1 MRRLYRTR
9 FRRNIFAG
17 AILLVLSSLLV
28 SSWFYYNYKKHQLIE
43 RYSAEILFD
52 VPPTINKIVSS
63 NIFPPLSEWER
74 VYTERKTTTQVI
86 MCDENNLQLWTS
98 INIEKRNKRLKSM
111 GITPPKVDNFCED
124 MNYPINSIQL
134 VEKPSGAAF
143 VVHTIKLHK
152 TEYNPNGRLIFTK
165 RVEDEVAPLKQLKY
179 HVIFG
184 LFGAFII
191 LTGLI
196 ILIYK
201 ASFAPI
207 SRLEKELESIK
218 HGKQERLERD
228 YPEDLTSITQAL
240 NELMFQQKEN
250 EQRYRRALN
259 DLAHSLKTRVAVS
272 QALLDD
278 IEEGKIHN
286 INQQLLEMDDV
297 IQGQLKRASL
307 GVKGI
312 VENATPIKP
321 ILNSLLLMFDKVHMD
336 KGIRVEQFIN
346 NDQTLP
352 MSKADVMEVFGNVLE
367 NAYRY
372 AEKRIDV
379 FINNTEEGI
388 IITFNNDGPAVDESI
403 SETLFKRGVRA
414 DEQNPGTGLG
424 LALCD
429 EIVHSYK
436 GAIWFETPSDPSMGA
451 SLKILLPY
459 R

>member
-1 MRRLYRTR
+1 MIALTS
-9 FRRNIFAG
+9 G
-17 AILLVLSSLLV
+17 SHVLL
-28 SSWFYYNYKKHQLIE
+28 H
-43 RYSAEILFD
+43 
-52 VPPTINKIVSS
+52 TIG
-63 NIFPPLSEWER
+63 LSEQD
-74 VYTERKTTTQVI
+74 KI
-86 MCDENNLQLWTS
+86 P
-98 INIEKRNKRLKSM
+98 
-111 GITPPKVDNFCED
+111 G
-124 MNYPINSIQL
+124 
-134 VEKPSGAAF
+134 
-143 VVHTIKLHK
+143 
-152 TEYNPNGRLIFTK
+152 GRLISIK
-165 RVEDEVAPLKQLKY
+165 KMDQSIKPIEQLKWRIIKFALLGTLITL
-179 HVIFG
+179 VIVYF
-184 LFGAFII
+184 LFTVGFKPLNTLQVELSEI
-191 LTGLI
+191 
-196 ILIYK
+196 K
-201 ASFAPI
+201 AGKRT
-207 SRLEKELESIK
+207 RLND
-218 HGKQERLERD
+218 Q
-228 YPEDLTSITQAL
+228 YPEDLQSITRAF
-240 NELMFQQKEN
+240 NELMFQQQEN

-278 IEEGKIHN
+278 IEEGKIHD

-321 ILNSLLLMFDKVHMD
+321 ILNSLLLMFDKVNMD
-336 KGIRVEQFIN
+336 KGIHVEQFIN

-352 MSKADVMEVFGNVLE
+352 MSKADVMEVFGNILE

-372 AEKRIDV
+372 AERRIDV

-414 DEQNPGTGLG
+414 DEKNPGTGLG

-436 GAIWFETPSDPSMGA
+436 GAIWFETPTDPSMGA
-451 SLKILLPY
+451 SLKVLLPY

>member
-1 MRRLYRTR
+1 MLTTR
-9 FRRNIFAG
+9 FRRQVVVASV
-17 AILLVLSSLLV
+17 ILTLTIGSLLGV
-28 SSWFYYNYKKHQLIE
+28 MGYQYQKNRLLAQYAVELTNDLPSFL
-43 RYSAEILFD
+43 AEIW
-52 VPPTINKIVSS
+52 SS
-63 NIFPPLSEWER
+63 NLLPPFEQWQDSYANSSDKFSMVICDQKNNELWRSISPEAFHSLSKLDGVKLYDLCRSDALSQKIGSIKMIALTSGSHVLLHTIGLSEQD
-74 VYTERKTTTQVI
+74 KI
-86 MCDENNLQLWTS
+86 P
-98 INIEKRNKRLKSM
+98 
-111 GITPPKVDNFCED
+111 G
-124 MNYPINSIQL
+124 
-134 VEKPSGAAF
+134 
-143 VVHTIKLHK
+143 
-152 TEYNPNGRLIFTK
+152 GRLISIK
-165 RVEDEVAPLKQLKY
+165 KMDQSIKPIEQLKWRIIKFALLGTLITL
-179 HVIFG
+179 VIVYF
-184 LFGAFII
+184 LFTVGFKPLNTLQVELSEI
-191 LTGLI
+191 
-196 ILIYK
+196 K
-201 ASFAPI
+201 AGKRT
-207 SRLEKELESIK
+207 RLND
-218 HGKQERLERD
+218 Q
-228 YPEDLTSITQAL
+228 YPEDLQSITRAF
-240 NELMFQQKEN
+240 NELMFQQQEN

-278 IEEGKIHN
+278 IEEGKIHD

-336 KGIRVEQFIN
+336 KGIHVEQFIN

-372 AEKRIDV
+372 AQKRIDV

-403 SETLFKRGVRA
+403 SDTLFKRGVRA

-451 SLKILLPY
+451 SLKVLLPY